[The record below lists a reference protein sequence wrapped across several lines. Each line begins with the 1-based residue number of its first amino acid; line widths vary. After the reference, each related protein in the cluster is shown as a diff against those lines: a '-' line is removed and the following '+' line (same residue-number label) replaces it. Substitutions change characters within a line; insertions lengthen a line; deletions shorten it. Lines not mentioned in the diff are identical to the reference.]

1 MYNNNSSN
9 VKWLNPSDEAAALAA
24 VQSSAKYYFITLLL
38 DDCFCRVSEAV
49 SLRVRD
55 FNFQKPSVLVKS
67 LKKRDK
73 KGVREVPMTRRV
85 LDAAAAYFSS
95 LKVKPKH
102 DDYMFPAGNGKVGE
116 HLSRKTVW
124 ATLKEKTGFKPHA
137 YRHTGATR
145 LVENGASLL
154 VVRDLLGHDRTTT
167 TEIYTHTSQERAR
180 LAVNAIERSTLFERV
195 RERLF
200 PSKAIHVLPVSFGNN
215 KYHVGREM
223 EVRKLQELTEKRVN
237 TLVLGAQGT
246 GKSHLLDNF
255 KYEKMMRIDDT
266 KDFKKVLANMVL
278 HLCQGEKADIAQL
291 MNLDSRPECI
301 TKLSVKSSMLLLT
314 QLTEPQEYTLIIDD
328 ATNVTKANV
337 PTLEALRSHFHI
349 IVAAREIP
357 ISMTSWLTNFEKV
370 RIENLNRAESI
381 ELIKRQSDDFKNK
394 IEDVTAFQTAVYSAT
409 NGNPLAIGE
418 MVQRWRVEG
427 YVRADAIQAITHTG
441 ARSERN
447 LAPFLLM
454 CVAVAAMWKFYLKE
468 ASADDKEAGMIFGGV
483 AILILMFS
491 TKIGNAVKTRFVR

>member
-1 MYNNNSSN
+1 MTSQLT
-9 VKWLNPSDEAAALAA
+9 VKWLDARDETAALAA
-24 VQSSAKYYFITLLL
+24 LENSAKYYFITLLL
-38 DDCFCRVSEAV
+38 NDCMCRVSEAV
-49 SLRVRD
+49 SLKVRD
-55 FNFQKPSVLVKS
+55 FNFQKPSVLINT
-67 LKKRDK
+67 LKKRK
-73 KGVREVPMTRRV
+73 KSVREVPMTRRV
-85 LDAAAAYFSS
+85 LDAAAAYWTT

-102 DDYMFPAGNGKVGE
+102 DDYMFAAGNGKE
-116 HLSRKTVW
+116 DDHLSRKTVW

-137 YRHTGATR
+137 YRHTGATK

-154 VVRDLLGHDRTTT
+154 VVRDILGHDRTTT
-167 TEIYTHTSQERAR
+167 TEIYTHTSEAR
-180 LAVNAIERSTLFERV
+180 RTAAIAPLETKATRFSAW

-200 PSKAIHVLPVSFGNN
+200 PTRKVHVLPLSIGNN
-215 KYHVGREM
+215 KFHVGREL
-223 EVRKLQELTEKRVN
+223 EVRKIHELAEKKVN
-237 TLVLGAQGT
+237 TLVLGSQGT
-246 GKSHLLDNF
+246 GKSHLLDNLTF
-255 KYEKMMRIDDT
+255 EKMMRIDDT

-278 HLCQGEKADIAQL
+278 HLAQGEKKEL
-291 MNLDSRPECI
+291 SEMMNLDSRPECI

-314 QLTEPQEYTLIIDD
+314 QLTEPQEYTLVIDD

-370 RIENLNRAESI
+370 RIENLKRPEAI
-381 ELIKRQSDDFKNK
+381 ELIKRQSDDFKEK

-447 LAPFLLM
+447 IAPFVLGAI
-454 CVAVAAMWKFYLKE
+454 AVCAMWKFYLKE
-468 ASADDKEAGMIFGGV
+468 ASADDKEAGMLFGGV

-491 TKIGNAVKTRFVR
+491 TRIGSAIKTRFVR